1 MSSDPFFILPKMLT
15 FYQQLLQQYLPKGL
29 TLDKQPGSGVMYRE
43 HYTSG
48 CLPKK
53 NGLISG
59 GAVAKLYPEE
69 SYSVWANSQ

>member
-1 MSSDPFFILPKMLT
+1 MKRFFLYFTKDVNILSAKYP
-15 FYQQLLQQYLPKGL
+15 PKGL
-29 TLDKQPGSGVMYRE
+29 TPDKQPGSGVMYRE

-53 NGLISG
+53 TGPISG
-59 GAVAKLYPEE
+59 GAVAKMYSEE